1 MNQPGLGEQSTW
13 TALGLFVVLAAAA
26 AFTPLTG
33 LVVWLM
39 PVPFIVLSIK
49 SSKLLSLVLA
59 VVMAGVLV
67 AAGLGVATVVFT
79 LGVYLVGW
87 VMGESMHSADNAF
100 PSLITGTLVFVM
112 LSLVGLAFLD
122 WSGFHLE
129 AELLRQSAISL
140 QMYEPELHLNPV
152 QVEQMSSE
160 VVHRITALLPA
171 IVVILSFL
179 AAVINYVVARS
190 IAGFPRVSAQ
200 PLLSAWRL
208 PSSVI
213 WVYIVT
219 TFCVVF
225 NIGHSTPYWWSAVN
239 NAFSLTGFFIGVQG
253 IAFIWR
259 RIRHTSLRYLWII
272 LIMIAALFLNSLFI
286 LIGLF
291 DSMLYARRMR

>member
-1 MNQPGLGEQSTW
+1 MNQPGLREQSTW
-13 TALGLFVVLAAAA
+13 TAIGLFVVLAAAA

-39 PVPFIVLSIK
+39 PVPFIVLTVK
-49 SSKLLSLVLA
+49 SSKLLSLMLVA
-59 VVMAGVLV
+59 VMAGVLI
-67 AAGLGVATVVFT
+67 AAGLGMATIVFT

-87 VMGESMHSADNAF
+87 VMGEAMQSSDNAF

-112 LSLVGLAFLD
+112 LSLVGLAFLY
-122 WSGFHLE
+122 WSGFHFQS
-129 AELLRQSAISL
+129 ELLRQSELSL
-140 QMYEPELHLNPV
+140 QMYQPALHLSPA
-152 QVEQMSSE
+152 QILQMSTN
-160 VVHRITALLPA
+160 VVHTITTALPA
-171 IVVILSFL
+171 ILVILSFL
-179 AAVINYVVARS
+179 VAVINYVAARA
-190 IAGFPRVSAQ
+190 IAGIEQVSAQ

-225 NIGHSTPYWWSAVN
+225 NIGVSTPYLWSALN
-239 NAFSLTGFFIGVQG
+239 NAFMLTGFFIGVQG
-253 IAFIWR
+253 VAFIWR
-259 RIRHTSLRYLWII
+259 RIRHTSLRYFLII
-272 LIMIAALFLNSLFI
+272 LITIAAVLLNSLFI